1 MLRPLWR
8 MLQITPTAFRT
19 PARAGSRYQLCSS
32 FSSNLGYSIAFRS
45 SSSEAGPAVSL
56 LSALGS
62 ATVAAKQ
69 LKQPAFQ
76 ASVAA
81 FRQTPGSDR
90 PISNTVAVAAA
101 RSSSSMQP
109 QQQQYSHLL
118 MSPEQ
123 QQQLLE
129 SVKDRPPVTASIAW
143 ACVLWAPEV
152 SATTRHDCAFPSCRC
167 CLITSTCKTPMHT
180 PCRLLHYNFPSVP
193 TVSDNTGSCSHL
205 TFAYFPPPP
214 PPPPHPHTPPPQK
227 KNLCP
232 GVFAA
237 LVATLHYAARGVTPR
252 YVPHEVYK
260 QVDLQQLQ
268 LQVG

>member
-1 MLRPLWR
+1 VLQLLMLRPLWR

-129 SVKDRPPVTASIAW
+129 SVKDRPPVIFYHYPCTDGERSLHLLLGLV
-143 ACVLWAPEV
+143 CCG
-152 SATTRHDCAFPSCRC
+152 HQRC
-167 CLITSTCKTPMHT
+167 L
-180 PCRLLHYNFPSVP
+180 
-193 TVSDNTGSCSHL
+193 
-205 TFAYFPPPP
+205 
-214 PPPPHPHTPPPQK
+214 
-227 KNLCP
+227 
-232 GVFAA
+232 
-237 LVATLHYAARGVTPR
+237 
-252 YVPHEVYK
+252 
-260 QVDLQQLQ
+260 LQQGMIVHFPLADAA
-268 LQVG
+268 